1 METLSRALGDEPEGG
16 FLKLKETQE
25 WLLGGTFVP
34 VNKKPTN
41 KEVQYDR
48 ERTKRLNLLRYEASY
63 DAKWFSYAITT
74 VASEGIART
83 VIHLYLD
90 VCSLISVFPRFGHQF
105 FWLMYSAQND
115 TDFNVLLMFQLKREL
130 LFMTLGVG
138 AACTAYCLLT
148 LSIQF
153 KELSNLTSINVNKAE
168 AAMSYASGVGF
179 RSVGKIC
186 IAIMMFRA
194 SQTRHLR
201 TAGLQSIELS
211 GNETSIYRI
220 SIIFVTNWRF
230 PKSDGIEETGGNR
243 IGIQSVDLQNLI
255 GRSVKGSSIALSSP
269 RLVIPAAVFGLY
281 VLLHRNFAND
291 VFDFQIVP
299 AMLGMFAYKAAALIQ
314 AYRDNEDLKFIF
326 PDDEES
332 SND

>member
-1 METLSRALGDEPEGG
+1 MISIRERESEASTMETLSRVSWLQFTITSPLFGGRTPNHHPNVSTLRIPRMYVLKTPSSASERAEDDVLQEFFRERQLNGDLITKYCDILFQRRAINYNDAEANEVAENSKPVQQALGDEPEGG

-25 WLLGGTFVP
+25 WLLGGTSAPF
-34 VNKKPTN
+34 NKKPTK

-48 ERTKRLNLLRYEASY
+48 ERTKRLNLLRYEA
-63 DAKWFSYAITT
+63 
-74 VASEGIART
+74 
-83 VIHLYLD
+83 
-90 VCSLISVFPRFGHQF
+90 
-105 FWLMYSAQND
+105 
-115 TDFNVLLMFQLKREL
+115 LKKEL

-148 LSIQF
+148 LSIQ
-153 KELSNLTSINVNKAE
+153 
-168 AAMSYASGVGF
+168 AAVSYASGVGF
-179 RSVGKIC
+179 SCLYLQLLYQHADNISKDSVPQI
-186 IAIMMFRA
+186 F
-194 SQTRHLR
+194 
-201 TAGLQSIELS
+201 LQ
-211 GNETSIYRI
+211 
-220 SIIFVTNWRF
+220 
-230 PKSDGIEETGGNR
+230 KKQKKQKK

-255 GRSVKGSSIALSSP
+255 GRSVKGSRIALSSP

-291 VFDFQIVP
+291 VLDFQIVP

-332 SND
+332 SNV